1 MIKATTN
8 LIFYV
13 LGFWLLLATVL
24 SIFEV
29 VIIFPIGYA
38 ANLEVPYHRWQSVR
52 LAAFLT
58 LAYIIGKHVIM
69 GGRPILPIV
78 FLSAFLK
85 SLVLISFIL
94 IVNEDVERSEWAVWT
109 FFLIFSILV
118 HFVAKRDASRIYFN
132 K

>member
-8 LIFYV
+8 SIFYV
-13 LGFWLLLATVL
+13 LGFWLLVATVL
-24 SIFEV
+24 SIFEIT
-29 VIIFPIGYA
+29 IIFPIGYA

-58 LAYIIGKHVIM
+58 LAYFIGKHVIT
-69 GGRPILPIV
+69 GSRPILPIA

-94 IVNEDVERSEWAVWT
+94 IFNQNVDRSEWAVWT
-109 FFLIFSILV
+109 FFLIFSTLV
-118 HFVAKRDASRIYFN
+118 HFVAKREAAKIYFN

>member
-8 LIFYV
+8 FIFYV
-13 LGFWLLLATVL
+13 LGFWLLIATAL
-24 SIFEV
+24 SVFEIN
-29 VIIFPIGYA
+29 IIFPIGYA

-58 LAYIIGKHVIM
+58 LAYFIGRHVII
-69 GGRPILPIV
+69 GGRPILPIM

-85 SLVLISFIL
+85 SLVFISFIL
-94 IVNEDVERSEWAVWT
+94 IFNENVERSEWVVWT
-109 FFLIFSILV
+109 FFLLFSILV
-118 HFVAKRDASRIYFN
+118 HFVARRDAAKIYFN